1 MWGLIQAII
10 GELQLPWPDKFCP
23 SGNGSVLYEICQ
35 LHSLAPGMPYV
46 FKCSNS
52 DSSHFHPMTFF
63 YFFASGFRHAK
74 SQQLYL
80 YMNPTQNDPRGNRT
94 LYLVYNYPPSP
105 KFVPVQHWSLSDW
118 DRSKHST
125 RPYLNIP
132 HREKYRTCF
141 DPGDLFPFE
150 CIVEF
155 AGDDLQLYFLLFNDV
170 VGFVDVDLHFGVVDL
185 MHVAILLD
193 KSLVPAITNTD
204 CTPWLPRSTHTKTP
218 DICANFFYN
227 HTNIFAY
234 IYLHFLKNSHF
245 NLTLC
250 VNFYIKLHFFKRSWL
265 LDMPVWYFTAIKEH

>member
-1 MWGLIQAII
+1 MEAFFMKYANCIHWRQECHMSSNAAIAIHLISTQ
-10 GELQLPWPDKFCP
+10 W
-23 SGNGSVLYEICQ
+23 
-35 LHSLAPGMPYV
+35 H
-46 FKCSNS
+46 
-52 DSSHFHPMTFF
+52 FF

-193 KSLVPAITNTD
+193 KSLIPAITNTD
-204 CTPWLPRSTHTKTP
+204 CTPWLPRSTRTKNP
-218 DICANFFYN
+218 WHMWNFFTTTQNKIYMLVE
-227 HTNIFAY
+227 IC
-234 IYLHFLKNSHF
+234 IYLPSLFKKF
-245 NLTLC
+245 TL
-250 VNFYIKLHFFKRSWL
+250 
-265 LDMPVWYFTAIKEH
+265 